1 MKNPNSLK
9 IFILEDD
16 TWYGSMLHHYLSL
29 NPDYEVRRFEN
40 SAEFFNNLHE
50 HPDVVTLDYSLP
62 DMAGDEVLKKI
73 KESHPGIQVVV
84 ISGQEDVA
92 TAISLLKN
100 GAFDYIVKDDDT
112 KDRIWNTLLHLK
124 EINGLRQEVE
134 ELKEQVVKKHV
145 DFSKFIIGKSDQIAK
160 ICGLIEKASK
170 TNITVS
176 ITGETGSGK
185 EVVAKAIHYNSDRS
199 KKPFVAVNVAAIP
212 KELIESELFGHE
224 KGAFTGAVTRRIGKF
239 EEANNGTLFLD
250 EIGELDINLQAKLLR
265 VLQEKE
271 VVRVGGNELTKVNCR
286 IIVATHKNLL
296 QEVQNKTFREDLYY
310 RLIGLPIHIPPLRE
324 RGNDIVILAKH
335 FMDLFCKENN
345 VAKKTLS
352 PEAQQKLL
360 VYPFPGNVR
369 ELRSVIE
376 LSIVMADGETIE
388 PQHLTLNSTSSL
400 NGMMSHEKSLK
411 QYEIDIIQHYLDKYD
426 KDVLLVA
433 KKLDIGKSTIYRM
446 IQAGEV
452 VNK

>member
-1 MKNPNSLK
+1 MKNTNALK

-29 NPDYEVRRFEN
+29 NPDYDVHRFEN
-40 SAEFFNNLHE
+40 SAEFFNRLHE
-50 HPDVVTLDYSLP
+50 LPDVVTLDYSLP

-73 KESHPGIQVVV
+73 KETYPSIQVLV

-112 KDRIWNTLLHLK
+112 KDRVWNALLHLK

-134 ELKEQVVKKHV
+134 QLKEQVVKKH
-145 DFSKFIIGKSDQIAK
+145 DFSKFIIGKSDQIMKVCA
-160 ICGLIEKASK
+160 LIEKASK

-212 KELIESELFGHE
+212 RELIESELFGHE
-224 KGAFTGAVTRRIGKF
+224 KGAFTGAVTRRIGRF

-265 VLQEKE
+265 VLQERE
-271 VVRVGGNELTKVNCR
+271 LIRVGGNEIVKINCR
-286 IIVATHKNLL
+286 IIVATHRNLL

-310 RLIGLPIHIPPLRE
+310 RLIGLPVYVPPLRD
-324 RGNDIVILAKH
+324 RGNDIVILAKY
-335 FMDLFCKENN
+335 FIDAFCKEN
-345 VAKKTLS
+345 ATSKKILTAES
-352 PEAQQKLL
+352 QQKLL
-360 VYPFPGNVR
+360 AYPFPGNVR
-369 ELRSVIE
+369 ELKSIIE
-376 LSIVMADGETIE
+376 LAVVMADDEDILPE
-388 PQHLTLNSTSSL
+388 HITLNTNSSVNGLL
-400 NGMMSHEKSLK
+400 NSEKTLK
-411 QYEIDIIQHYLDKYD
+411 QFEREIIQHYLDKFD

-452 VNK
+452 INR

>member
-1 MKNPNSLK
+1 MKNPNALK

-16 TWYGSMLHHYLSL
+16 TWYGSMLHHYLSM

-40 SAEFFNNLHE
+40 SAEFFNHLHE
-50 HPDVVTLDYSLP
+50 IPDVVTLDYSLP

-73 KESHPGIQVVV
+73 KETYPTIQVLV

-112 KDRIWNTLLHLK
+112 KDRVWNTLLHLK
-124 EINGLRQEVE
+124 EINGLRKEVE
-134 ELKEQVVKKHV
+134 DLKEQVVKKH
-145 DFSKFIIGKSDQIAK
+145 DFSKFIIGKSDAIMKVCAM
-160 ICGLIEKASK
+160 IEKASK

-185 EVVAKAIHYNSDRS
+185 EVVAKAIHYNSDKS

-265 VLQEKE
+265 VLQERE
-271 VVRVGGNELTKVNCR
+271 LVRVGGNEMVKINCR
-286 IIVATHKNLL
+286 IIVATHRNLL

-310 RLIGLPIHIPPLRE
+310 RLIGLPIHIAPLRE

-335 FMDLFCKENN
+335 FMDAFCKENGTP
-345 VAKKTLS
+345 KKILS

-360 VYPFPGNVR
+360 AYPFPGNVR

-376 LSIVMADGETIE
+376 LAVVMADDENIVPE
-388 PQHLTLNSTSSL
+388 NLTLNTASSVSGLL
-400 NGMMSHEKSLK
+400 NAEKTLK
-411 QYEIDIIQHYLDKYD
+411 QFEIDIIQHYLDKFD

-452 VNK
+452 INK

>member
-1 MKNPNSLK
+1 MKNPNTLK

-29 NPDYEVRRFEN
+29 NPDYEVKRFES
-40 SAEFFNNLHE
+40 SAAFFNNHHE
-50 HPDVVTLDYSLP
+50 NPDVVTLDYSLP
-62 DMAGDEVLKKI
+62 DMAGDEVLKRI

-92 TAISLLKN
+92 TAINLLKN

-124 EINGLRQEVE
+124 EINGLRHEVE
-134 ELKEQVVKKHV
+134 ELKEQVAKKHV
-145 DFSKFIIGKSDQIAK
+145 DLSKFLIGKSDQILK
-160 ICGLIEKASK
+160 ICGVIEKASK

-271 VVRVGGNELTKVNCR
+271 LVRVGGNETVKINCR

-335 FMDLFCKENN
+335 FMDLFCKENG
-345 VAKKTLS
+345 VTKKVLS
-352 PEAQQKLL
+352 EEAQKKLL
-360 VYPFPGNVR
+360 AYPFPGNVR

-376 LSIVMADGETIE
+376 LSVVMSDADAIE
-388 PQHLTLNSTSSL
+388 PQHLSLNATSSL
-400 NGMMSHEKSLK
+400 NGMMNHEKSLK
-411 QYEIDIIQHYLDKYD
+411 QYETDIIQHYLDKYD
-426 KDVLLVA
+426 RDVLLVA